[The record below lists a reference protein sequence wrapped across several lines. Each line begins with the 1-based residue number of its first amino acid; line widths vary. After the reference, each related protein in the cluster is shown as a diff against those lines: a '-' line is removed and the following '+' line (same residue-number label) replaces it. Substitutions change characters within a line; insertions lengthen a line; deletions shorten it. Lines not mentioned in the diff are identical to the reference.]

1 MKSYNRMI
9 GAGNNVHVQTPVAAA
24 AVLSAIIILLC
35 ITPQS
40 CQAFA
45 PPNSKLGRSS
55 SCFQNVHVSTS
66 NSNYNSI
73 GTITGAIHIDT
84 RISPLLHLSPSMTFL
99 STQLFAQPEDTDNDT
114 NINNSNNNT
123 NNSNNN
129 SNSNNKNTSKEEKL
143 SSFQKDIQNKFT
155 EDRSYNAFG
164 FLTPLAKSL
173 DSVSGDWALS
183 YADLQPATPRTI
195 EGQAF
200 LATNVCYAVAGIVL
214 AIQGDWFFA
223 LLTEMAGIVSFWY
236 HYSQLEFGANRE
248 EVRLAL
254 LTDYFT
260 AGAALVTGGLYMAD
274 MGISGV
280 PLDAVFTGAG
290 AVVCLSLC
298 WVWEFGQPYLFWHS
312 MWHILSAYTGFLVG
326 QAHIGR

>member
-1 MKSYNRMI
+1 MI
-9 GAGNNVHVQTPVAAA
+9 GAGNNVHVQTPA

-35 ITPQS
+35 ITPPT

-55 SCFQNVHVSTS
+55 SYSQVSNT
-66 NSNYNSI
+66 NSNSI
-73 GTITGAIHIDT
+73 GTITGAINIDT
-84 RISPLLHLSPSMTFL
+84 RISPLLHLSPSMSFL
-99 STQLFAQPEDTDNDT
+99 TTQLFAQPEDTDSNNDNKST
-114 NINNSNNNT
+114 NFNNSNNTNT
-123 NNSNNN
+123 NNN
-129 SNSNNKNTSKEEKL
+129 SKEEKL
-143 SSFQKDIQNKFT
+143 TSFQKDIQEKFT

-236 HYSQLEFGANRE
+236 HYSQLEFGKDRE

-260 AGAALVTGGLYMAD
+260 AGAALVTGGFYMAD

-312 MWHILSAYTGFLVG
+312 LWHILSAYTGFLVG